1 MERAASVVGGWSDG
15 GQFIRRSRQHLHS
28 RSPLTRPPYMCKNV
42 VLLTKIIKH
51 LHKHCV
57 CGLHRRIGH
66 SLTYV
71 YFLWTFKFHPC
82 IIGIAGSTCV
92 HIILSRL
99 AWVFVKFLMCWMR
112 TNLQDHVFD
121 TPLRWAFAFLYRSHF
136 GSSVNDRYRWH
147 LNFVLAGSTLFDR
160 TKLRCLV
167 YGAFAQ
173 FWFGDFWQLT
183 AEIIA

>member
-1 MERAASVVGGWSDG
+1 
-15 GQFIRRSRQHLHS
+15 
-28 RSPLTRPPYMCKNV
+28 MCKNV

-147 LNFVLAGSTLFDR
+147 LNFVLAESILFDR
-160 TKLRCLV
+160 TRLRCLV